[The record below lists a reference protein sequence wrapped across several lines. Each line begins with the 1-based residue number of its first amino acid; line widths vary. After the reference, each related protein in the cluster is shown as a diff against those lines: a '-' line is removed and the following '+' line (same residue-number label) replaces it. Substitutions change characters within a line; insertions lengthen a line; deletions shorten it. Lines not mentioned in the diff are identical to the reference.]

1 MYKKTEGTLLLLLMT
16 MLPFKPA
23 IFLQALKAK
32 KTSLTLL
39 NGSGS
44 PVLSPMS
51 SGRSTGKRGSASP
64 KRPFT
69 HVPASPPLTSL
80 RSPAA
85 ATSHHQPTDSVSIV
99 THHQA
104 TESISNVNLL
114 MPLAYRSSVNNVES
128 SPTVSTFS
136 MTPDQVPT
144 PYRQSPPALPLSSS
158 QQLDELSMIDLNLA
172 RGTTGSATSQTALTS
187 HN

>member
-1 MYKKTEGTLLLLLMT
+1 
-16 MLPFKPA
+16 
-23 IFLQALKAK
+23 
-32 KTSLTLL
+32 
-39 NGSGS
+39 
-44 PVLSPMS
+44 
-51 SGRSTGKRGSASP
+51 
-64 KRPFT
+64 
-69 HVPASPPLTSL
+69 
-80 RSPAA
+80 
-85 ATSHHQPTDSVSIV
+85 
-99 THHQA
+99 
-104 TESISNVNLL
+104 

-187 HN
+187 HNESLAAAPVSSASTSPRSSKKAKNNV